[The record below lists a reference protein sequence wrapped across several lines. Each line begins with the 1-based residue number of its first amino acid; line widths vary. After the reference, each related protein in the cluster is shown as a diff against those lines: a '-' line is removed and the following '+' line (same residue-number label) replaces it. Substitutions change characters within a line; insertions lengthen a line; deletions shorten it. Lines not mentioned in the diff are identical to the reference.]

1 MAALDVLQNAEV
13 DHDVVLYMKEKPG
26 RDVISALVAKLEDDP
41 SDLVRRD
48 KFFKDTV
55 VAKNGFDEAT
65 LADPEVVIDLLVE
78 HPRLLQRPVVVKGK
92 TAIIGRPRDRVP
104 ALIGS

>member
-1 MAALDVLQNAEV
+1 MLQSSGV
-13 DHDVVLYMKEKPG
+13 DHDVVLYLKEKPDRKTLEG
-26 RDVISALVAKLEDDP
+26 IVKKLEDDP

-55 VAKNGFDEAT
+55 VAKNGFDPET
-65 LADPEVVIDLLVE
+65 LSDPDVVIDLLVE
-78 HPRLLQRPVVVKGK
+78 HPRLLQRPVVVKGRK
-92 TAIIGRPRDRVP
+92 AIIGRPRDRVP

>member
-1 MAALDVLQNAEV
+1 MLNDAGV
-13 DHDVVLYMKEKPG
+13 DHDVILYLKEKPD
-26 RDVISALVAKLEDDP
+26 RVALESIVAKLEDDP
-41 SDLVRRD
+41 ADLVRRD

-65 LADPEVVIDLLVE
+65 LADSDVVINLLVE
-78 HPRLLQRPVVVKGK
+78 HPRLLQRPVVVRGD

-104 ALIGS
+104 ALVEG

>member
-1 MAALDVLQNAEV
+1 VLSEAGV
-13 DHDVVLYMKEKPG
+13 DHDVVLYLKEKPD
-26 RDVISALVAKLEDDP
+26 RPTLEAIVAKLEDDP
-41 SDLVRRD
+41 ADLVRRD

-65 LADPEVVIDLLVE
+65 LEDPDVVIDLLVE
-78 HPRLLQRPVVVKGK
+78 HPRLLQRPVVVKGD

-104 ALIGS
+104 ALVTG